1 MMKTTHKHKH
11 TVSHKDI
18 YKHLCE
24 NLDSKLSSKE
34 CRRIREHIES
44 CDNCTALL
52 DSLKKTI
59 YLYKEMSMPS
69 LPKQLDKKLF
79 AVIHL
84 ESTKRKKYSLK

>member
-1 MMKTTHKHKH
+1 MMKTTHTHIH

-24 NLDSKLSSKE
+24 NLDSKLSSEE
-34 CRRIREHIES
+34 CRRIREHIEG

-52 DSLKKTI
+52 DSLKKTV
-59 YLYKEMSMPS
+59 YLYKEMPMPS

-79 AVIHL
+79 AVIKL
-84 ESTKRKKYSLK
+84 QNKKRKKLS